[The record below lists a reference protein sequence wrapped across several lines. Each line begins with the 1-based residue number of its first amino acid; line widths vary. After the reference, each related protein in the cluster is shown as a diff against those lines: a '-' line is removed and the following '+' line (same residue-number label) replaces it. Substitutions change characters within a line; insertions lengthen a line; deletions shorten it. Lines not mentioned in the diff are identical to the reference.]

1 MRAEVDGL
9 RTELRRRERQTQL
22 AQRQAVRAEVAAGH
36 LPNLEEVVSGAVDIG
51 GPGTLEGY
59 RFLRQSATEVR
70 LGYASASRQSLSF
83 SDGSSTED
91 AGDLVTARRL
101 YQQGWEFGTAQAR
114 GVRVYAAGTR
124 AERMVPAVEVLVETL
139 ALD

>member
-1 MRAEVDGL
+1 MHG
-9 RTELRRRERQTQL
+9 
-22 AQRQAVRAEVAAGH
+22 
-36 LPNLEEVVSGAVDIG
+36 LEEVVSGAFDIG

-91 AGDLVTARRL
+91 AADLATARAL
-101 YQQGWEFGTAQAR
+101 YDRGWEFGTAQAR

-124 AERMVPAVEVLVETL
+124 AERMVPAAEIL
-139 ALD
+139 ARRIQWRYSRLTGAFSRWGRSSSWG